1 MNSPVGLD
9 SLFKEKIFRIPD
21 YQRGY
26 AWQKPQYKDFWE
38 DLINLQPKKSHYTG
52 VITLTEIPTNKIA
65 EDSKE
70 YWLVEDHSY
79 KVYHI
84 VDGQQ
89 RLTSCIIFLQS
100 LVEFVRSIPENEGK
114 EDDAIYITDSLT
126 LQAII
131 EKFIYKQK
139 PSGDKFLTYK
149 FGYTNDNP
157 SYNYM
162 RYRIFNEPNAGTI
175 EETFYTLNLKNAKAY
190 FIGQLEALYDEE
202 GMGGIQ
208 EVYKKLSKH
217 FLFNEYVIKDEF
229 DVFVAFETMN
239 NRGKNLSKLELLKN
253 RLIYLTTLYPD
264 SELDAASRKSLRDD
278 INKAWKEVYYQL
290 GRNEKRPLNDDDFL
304 KAHWIMTF
312 MYSRKKGDDYIN
324 FLLNE
329 YFTPKNIH
337 KKVEREVFIEQP
349 EEVQTNFEFEDDT
362 DENGEEELTKII
374 SISALEPTKIKN
386 YVNSLKASAVHW
398 FNSHYPFLATENQL
412 SNDER
417 MWLDKLN
424 RIGLG
429 YFRPLVMSILKNQP
443 KNADRLAVF
452 QRIERFIFICFQ
464 LSQARRNYGDSE
476 FYNAAREFDQKKLNI
491 NGIMAKL
498 SSREAYSF
506 NEDKTFKVK
515 YFSDYMYKKFNIG
528 GRAGYYSW
536 HGLRYFLYEYEL
548 EKMKTSG
555 QSKVDWQLFVRND
568 KDKISIEHIFPQTAT
583 PYWKNAFENIV
594 KEERH
599 IYSGSLGNLLLL
611 SMSINASLQNDSYPE
626 KIEPKLDESGNTLRK
641 GYKDGSHSEIE
652 VSLKYKEKWTPDEVI
667 ERGISLF
674 DFMERRWNI
683 SLKDKRT
690 KLKLL
695 QIQQE
700 TEEQPQLNSQGLSA
714 SEIQNIT
721 LD

>member
-52 VITLTEIPTNKIA
+52 VITLSEIPANKIN

-100 LVEFVRSIPENEGK
+100 LVEFVRNLPDSEGK
-114 EDDAIYITDSLT
+114 NDDEIYITDSLT
-126 LQAII
+126 LNAIV

-149 FGYTNDNP
+149 FGYTSDNP
-157 SYNYM
+157 SYDYM
-162 RYRIFNEPNAGTI
+162 RYRIFNEPNAGKI

-190 FIGQLEALYDEE
+190 FSGQLSALHEDE
-202 GMGGIQ
+202 GMDGIQ
-208 EVYKKLSKH
+208 EIYKKLTKS

-264 SELDAASRKSLRDD
+264 NELDAASRKSLRDD
-278 INKAWKEVYYQL
+278 INEAWKQVYYQL

-324 FLLNE
+324 FLLNDF
-329 YFTPKNIH
+329 FTPKNIH

-349 EEVQTNFEFEDDT
+349 EEVQTDFDFVDDS
-362 DENGEEELTKII
+362 DENGEEELTKVI
-374 SISALEPTKIKN
+374 SISALEPTKIRD
-386 YVNSLKASAVHW
+386 YVHSLKASAVHW

-417 MWLDKLN
+417 MWLDRLN

-443 KNADRLAVF
+443 QNNERLEVF
-452 QRIERFIFICFQ
+452 KRIERFIFICFQ

-476 FYNAAREFDQKKLNI
+476 FYNAARELDQKKLNLQ
-491 NGIMAKL
+491 GIIKKL
-498 SSREAYSF
+498 SNKEAYSF
-506 NEDKTFKVK
+506 NEDRSFKIK

-528 GRAGYYSW
+528 ARAGYYHW

-555 QSKVDWQLFVRND
+555 QAKVDWQLFVKNE
-568 KDKISIEHIFPQTAT
+568 KDKISIEHIFPQTPT
-583 PYWKNAFENIV
+583 PYWETAFNDV
-594 KEERH
+594 PKDKWH
-599 IYSGSLGNLLLL
+599 IYGGALGNLLLL
-611 SMSINASLQNDSYPE
+611 SSSINSSLQNDSYPE
-626 KIEPKLDESGNTLRK
+626 KLEPKFDSNGETLRK

-652 VSLKYKEKWTPDEVI
+652 VSLRYKNTWTQKEII
-667 ERGISLF
+667 ERGIDLLK
-674 DFMERRWNI
+674 FMETRWGINLGDENI
-683 SLKDKRT
+683 KKT
-690 KLKLL
+690 LL
-695 QIQQE
+695 QIELE
-700 TEEQPQLNSQGLSA
+700 TEV
-714 SEIQNIT
+714 
-721 LD
+721 